1 MTPFLALLT
10 ASIRQALP
18 VRRTVLLAL
27 LALSPTLV
35 YVFATTGRT
44 EASAFEGAVEV
55 AIGTFFA
62 LVLPIV
68 SIVVASGVLGNERRD
83 LTLSFIALRPIPRW
97 AIALAKLLAAFCAAG
112 ALVLLGAVV
121 YGATHA
127 VRFGSVDLL
136 IGLSVGAL
144 AATAAYTAVYVPLG
158 FLTDRSVIVGIAY
171 LIIFENGAAFL
182 LTGLAALSP
191 WRLGLSIFAELTDG
205 VVAVLDGGTV
215 PLNAAQALIALS
227 AYVVVSL
234 VVTTWLLQRRD
245 LA

>member
-1 MTPFLALLT
+1 MTPFLALLN

-18 VRRTVLLAL
+18 LRRTVLLAL
-27 LALSPTLV
+27 LSVSPTLV

-55 AIGTFFA
+55 ATGTYFA

-68 SIVVASGVLGNERRD
+68 SIVIASGVLGNERRD

-112 ALVLLGAVV
+112 LLVLLGAVV
-121 YGATHA
+121 YGGTHA
-127 VRFGSVDLL
+127 IRFGSIDLL
-136 IGLSVGAL
+136 VGLSAGAL
-144 AATAAYTAVYVPLG
+144 VAAAAYVSVYVPLG
-158 FLTDRSVIVGIAY
+158 FLTDRSVIIGIAY
-171 LIIFENGAAFL
+171 LLVFENGAAFL

-191 WRLGLSIFAELTDG
+191 WRLGLSIFADVTDG
-205 VVAVLDGGTV
+205 VATVLDGGTV
-215 PLNAAQALIALS
+215 PLNASQAMIAL
-227 AYVVVSL
+227 AVYVVVSL
-234 VVTTWLLQRRD
+234 GITTWLLQRRD